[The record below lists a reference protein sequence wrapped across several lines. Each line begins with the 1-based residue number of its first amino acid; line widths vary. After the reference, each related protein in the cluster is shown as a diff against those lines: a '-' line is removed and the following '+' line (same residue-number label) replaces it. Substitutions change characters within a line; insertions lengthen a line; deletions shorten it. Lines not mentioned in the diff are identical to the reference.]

1 MAQSVM
7 NEKTAVTLAQQ
18 DPDLKMSARKQLTAL
33 DWETIQKILIV
44 IKPVYKLTLVGQ
56 SENICISQVIP
67 FVKRLKHELA
77 TIVAPGIR
85 TFQRSVEEKTI
96 KYFDDK
102 MNIETNRPYTFAT
115 LLDPRYKC
123 AGFYSR
129 DKAHAARELLISTVE
144 ERNHRGRL
152 ARISADSDGRGN
164 ETDESVISVM
174 ENEDDMEWNQLL
186 RGTVDGPGS
195 PNNLI
200 REEVTRYLKE
210 KLSPQR
216 VDPLEYWRKNNKL
229 YPNVSKLVR
238 VYLCPPPSSVA
249 SERAFK
255 VAKNVVGDNRV
266 RLRPENLEM
275 NLFLKYNL
283 RALNYD
289 VKSLESAPADFR
301 YPNSGARDP
310 RDSDEESGDESALGD
325 SEDEDSDIDLE
336 FTDGS
341 EDEDE

>member
-1 MAQSVM
+1 M
-7 NEKTAVTLAQQ
+7 
-18 DPDLKMSARKQLTAL
+18 
-33 DWETIQKILIV
+33 
-44 IKPVYKLTLVGQ
+44 
-56 SENICISQVIP
+56 
-67 FVKRLKHELA
+67 
-77 TIVAPGIR
+77 
-85 TFQRSVEEKTI
+85 
-96 KYFDDK
+96 
-102 MNIETNRPYTFAT
+102 
-115 LLDPRYKC
+115 
-123 AGFYSR
+123 
-129 DKAHAARELLISTVE
+129 
-144 ERNHRGRL
+144 
-152 ARISADSDGRGN
+152 DSDGRGN

-174 ENEDDMEWNQLL
+174 DNEDDMEWNQLL
-186 RGTVDGPGS
+186 RGSVDGPGS

-266 RLRPENLEM
+266 RLRPDNLEM

-301 YPNSGARDP
+301 YPNSGTRDR
-310 RDSDEESGDESALGD
+310 RDSDEESGDECHGGL
-325 SEDEDSDIDLE
+325 
-336 FTDGS
+336 
-341 EDEDE
+341 